1 MLPLA
6 TTKLLIEIAIGVI
19 AVAGAIA
26 SSPLLVSKARLI
38 RERDAARKEADDLR
52 GVVAAFEMGLRA
64 LDHLR
69 SEVDEIRAVQIISTR
84 YIVELVAHIRDGG
97 NPDEMPGIPAELR
110 DDVLDVLRHRTNIAH
125 ARASSEHGAAHTST
139 QSSIGP

>member
-1 MLPLA
+1 MIAVLSLT
-6 TTKLLIEIAIGVI
+6 TTKLLVEIVIAII
-19 AVAGAIA
+19 AVAGTIA

-38 RERDAARKEADDLR
+38 RERDDARREADELR

-97 NPDEMPGIPAELR
+97 TPDGMPLIPAELR
-110 DDVLDVLRHRTNIAH
+110 DDVLDVLRHRTNVAH
-125 ARASSEHGAAHTST
+125 ARSADHGA
-139 QSSIGP
+139 Q

>member
-1 MLPLA
+1 MSLA
-6 TTKLLIEIAIGVI
+6 TTKILAEIVLAIIAI
-19 AVAGAIA
+19 AGAVA

-38 RERDAARKEADDLR
+38 RERDEARKEADELR

-84 YIVELVAHIRDGG
+84 YIVDLVAHIREGG
-97 NPDEMPGIPAELR
+97 GQESMPRIPAELR
-110 DDVLDVLRHRTNIAH
+110 DDVLDVLRHRAH
-125 ARASSEHGAAHTST
+125 AHSSSTPAPFHPPPAGGGAPA
-139 QSSIGP
+139 